1 MMFWI
6 NVLFATV
13 LIYFKMELKNRKNCK
28 RRNKGKN
35 LIKLPDDYTIID
47 IETTG
52 LSVSVH

>member
-1 MMFWI
+1 MFWI